1 MDRNVTV
8 SVSNMALKEV
18 LPLVFGKD
26 YRFEVEENVVIV
38 RPFVAVTGDGQRG
51 GFVVRGVVTDTK
63 RQPLPGVTVKVANTT
78 VGTATNNAG
87 QSCCVCRSRREVWS
101 FLLSGLNLKT

>member
-1 MDRNVTV
+1 MTLHVKELPLGEVVKELKKQTGKDFLFSNREVNVDRNVTV

-38 RPFVAVTGDGQRG
+38 RPFVAVTG
-51 GFVVRGVVTDTK
+51 
-63 RQPLPGVTVKVANTT
+63 
-78 VGTATNNAG
+78 
-87 QSCCVCRSRREVWS
+87 
-101 FLLSGLNLKT
+101 